1 MHLRQEMVLYYWGQG
16 VQNELRL
23 GDEEEACT
31 CTRCSAQGGVY
42 CRPHVV
48 GTQLDLPIK
57 IESFDDMKFADY
69 FFLNI
74 QDFT

>member
-31 CTRCSAQGGVY
+31 ARVVVRKEGFTAAPMWSAHNWTF
-42 CRPHVV
+42 P
-48 GTQLDLPIK
+48 
-57 IESFDDMKFADY
+57 
-69 FFLNI
+69 
-74 QDFT
+74 